1 MGDFSVLTRL
11 GLDSLLS
18 SREVEVVQPTKP
30 DLVGDVVQALPDVV
44 LLNLDN
50 EASVALAFT
59 IAANYPAVRSWRAA
73 SPSR

>member
-1 MGDFSVLTRL
+1 
-11 GLDSLLS
+11 
-18 SREVEVVQPTKP
+18 
-30 DLVGDVVQALPDVV
+30 VVQALPDVV